1 MALALRKDV
10 PELVPSFPARY
21 RGCIVC
27 PRGIDRFF
35 DYTHLVDVPRA
46 IRKYPHNLDTDDEL
60 RIRVFRQKW
69 IVIMQYSD
77 AVDPQAPGML
87 EVDEK

>member
-1 MALALRKDV
+1 
-10 PELVPSFPARY
+10 
-21 RGCIVC
+21 
-27 PRGIDRFF
+27 
-35 DYTHLVDVPRA
+35 VDVPRA